1 MHLPQAQWRGGVSRY
16 DQQDAAVGGGE
27 AARSFV
33 GRECPRETNQ
43 PKIVT
48 VNPTQSWDFQIVQ
61 VVHRTNH

>member
-16 DQQDAAVGGGE
+16 NQQDAAVGGGE

-43 PKIVT
+43 PKIVK
-48 VNPTQSWDFQIVQ
+48 VNPTQSCDL
-61 VVHRTNH
+61 HNCSSR